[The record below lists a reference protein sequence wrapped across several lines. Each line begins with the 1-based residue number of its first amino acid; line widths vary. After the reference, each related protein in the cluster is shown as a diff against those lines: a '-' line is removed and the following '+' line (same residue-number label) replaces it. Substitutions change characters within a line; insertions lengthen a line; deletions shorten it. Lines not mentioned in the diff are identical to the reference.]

1 MKKQFEEFFNPLE
14 DEDIESLLLPQ
25 RNEKL
30 RSLSASFFNR
40 KYLLSVTGGS
50 LRNQR
55 QAVFV
60 KPKQGA
66 QKIIVGLLW
75 NAMFGRKFK
84 VIHWN
89 ILFDLFIR
97 TIDNNRAS
105 RAMLTVLRLTAASK
119 DVRDMFS
126 NMDSVSRI
134 VKRKMDKDKAEQFL
148 NQLVNSFGMQFPK
161 TAPVINELLDISQGN
176 YNPPK
181 PKRPQRKRGYDDKGH
196 LPDETNPIVLPELSV
211 QVEDKEDLFDLLLR
225 QTDRYFKFFYQG

>member
-1 MKKQFEEFFNPLE
+1 MKREFEEFFNPLE

-40 KYLLSVTGGS
+40 KYLLSVPGGS
-50 LRNQR
+50 LRSQR

-60 KPKQGA
+60 KAKA
-66 QKIIVGLLW
+66 SSQKIIVGLLW

>member
-1 MKKQFEEFFNPLE
+1 MKREFEEFFNPLE

-40 KYLLSVTGGS
+40 KYLLSVAGGS

>member
-1 MKKQFEEFFNPLE
+1 MKREFEEFFNPLE

-126 NMDSVSRI
+126 NMDSVSRT
-134 VKRKMDKDKAEQFL
+134 VKRKMDKNKAEQFL

>member
-1 MKKQFEEFFNPLE
+1 MKREFEEFFNPLE

>member
-1 MKKQFEEFFNPLE
+1 MKREFEEFFNPLE

-225 QTDRYFKFFYQG
+225 QTDRYFNYFYH

>member
-1 MKKQFEEFFNPLE
+1 MKREFEEFFNPLE

-97 TIDNNRAS
+97 TIDSNRAS

>member
-1 MKKQFEEFFNPLE
+1 LE

>member
-1 MKKQFEEFFNPLE
+1 MKREFEEFFNPLE

-148 NQLVNSFGMQFPK
+148 NQLLNSFGMQFPK

>member
-1 MKKQFEEFFNPLE
+1 MKREFEEFFNPLE

-211 QVEDKEDLFDLLLR
+211 QVEDREDLFDLLLR